1 MKRLIK
7 KSDNNN
13 LIQHILDSLSEEG
26 RGVLKRIEDY
36 KFKLDQ
42 STNMLQSN
50 QSLQNK
56 LKQKLK
62 IIDSASAQIYGIVFD
77 MENYDLTPNTYDEK
91 QLALTTPAEAVA
103 PVNNAEKSDNNTPE
117 KSEDEEE
124 PSNGEESEDESED
137 KSESE
142 EETKPEKETEEKP
155 GKKEPEEKLQGVIK

>member
-7 KSDNNN
+7 QSDNNN
-13 LIQHILDSLSEEG
+13 LIQHTLDSLSKEG

-42 STNMLQSN
+42 STNMLQGN

-62 IIDSASAQIYGIVFD
+62 ILDSASAQIYGIVFD

-103 PVNNAEKSDNNTPE
+103 PVNNAEKSDNNAPE
-117 KSEDEEE
+117 KSENESEEE
-124 PSNGEESEDESED
+124 PEEENESED
-137 KSESE
+137 KSDNE

>member
-13 LIQHILDSLSEEG
+13 LIQHILDSLSKEG

-62 IIDSASAQIYGIVFD
+62 ILDSASAQIYGIVFD

-124 PSNGEESEDESED
+124 PSNGEESED

>member
-13 LIQHILDSLSEEG
+13 LIQHILDSLSKEG
-26 RGVLKRIEDY
+26 RDVLKRIEDY

-42 STNMLQSN
+42 STNMLQGN

-62 IIDSASAQIYGIVFD
+62 ILDSASAQIYGIVFD

-142 EETKPEKETEEKP
+142 EETKPEKKTEEKP

>member
-13 LIQHILDSLSEEG
+13 LIQHILDSLSKEG

-62 IIDSASAQIYGIVFD
+62 ILDSASAQIYGIVFD

-117 KSEDEEE
+117 KSEDE
-124 PSNGEESEDESED
+124 SED

>member
-13 LIQHILDSLSEEG
+13 LIQHILDSLSKEG

-42 STNMLQSN
+42 STNMLQGN

-103 PVNNAEKSDNNTPE
+103 PVNNAEKSDNNAPE
-117 KSEDEEE
+117 KSENEPEEE
-124 PSNGEESEDESED
+124 NESED
-137 KSESE
+137 KSDNE

>member
-1 MKRLIK
+1 MYQQK
-7 KSDNNN
+7 K
-13 LIQHILDSLSEEG
+13 
-26 RGVLKRIEDY
+26 LKNR
-36 KFKLDQ
+36 
-42 STNMLQSN
+42 
-50 QSLQNK
+50 
-56 LKQKLK
+56 KQKLK
-62 IIDSASAQIYGIVFD
+62 ILDSASAQIYGIVFD

-91 QLALTTPAEAVA
+91 QLALTTPAEAVT

-155 GKKEPEEKLQGVIK
+155 GKKEPEEKLQGVIQ

>member
-13 LIQHILDSLSEEG
+13 LIQHILYSLSKEG

-124 PSNGEESEDESED
+124 PEEENESED
-137 KSESE
+137 KSDNE

>member
-13 LIQHILDSLSEEG
+13 LIQHILDSLSKEG

-124 PSNGEESEDESED
+124 PEEENESED
-137 KSESE
+137 KSDNE

>member
-13 LIQHILDSLSEEG
+13 LIQHILDSLSKEG

-103 PVNNAEKSDNNTPE
+103 PVNNAEKSDNNAPE
-117 KSEDEEE
+117 KSENESEEE
-124 PSNGEESEDESED
+124 PEEENESED
-137 KSESE
+137 KSDNE